1 MGTHLDSTTR
11 LTIHPD
17 SAHGFLFQHHDRF
30 ADDVPAFLG

>member
-17 SAHGFLFQHHDRF
+17 SAHGFLLQHHDRF
-30 ADDVPAFLG
+30 ADDVLGFLG